1 MLKIFTI
8 ITLLFVV
15 IDQAVK
21 LIVKI
26 NMNVFESI
34 EIIKNFFYITYVQNE
49 GAAWGI
55 LSGNRLI
62 LILSSIFTLILIYF
76 CFIKGN
82 TLSKVEEIIYGILF
96 AGILG
101 NLFDR
106 VLYGY
111 VIDYLDFNI
120 FNYNFPVFNIADI
133 CIVIGMFL
141 LVFINYK
148 GSVKN
153 GKNNS

>member
-34 EIIKNFFYITYVQNE
+34 EIIKHFFYIPYVQNE

-106 VLYGY
+106 VL
-111 VIDYLDFNI
+111 
-120 FNYNFPVFNIADI
+120 
-133 CIVIGMFL
+133 
-141 LVFINYK
+141 
-148 GSVKN
+148 
-153 GKNNS
+153 